1 MCYKSKKV
9 YRSAIFKMEIA
20 AGERIRY
27 LFVLCWFYLMPYKS
41 SSWPECFGV
50 KSYRWRRE
58 QYSQNRT
65 SGFLNILGSPLME
78 WINKPREITSRMS
91 SMGDFILFEIISDR
105 NTHACLLLAARCR
118 GVLPI
123 SSVCWVWN
131 ENPWHLERASTQW
144 IEPFSAAMWRGSLSF
159 TSRWHKGDVSF
170 SCRRISKI

>member
-1 MCYKSKKV
+1 
-9 YRSAIFKMEIA
+9 
-20 AGERIRY
+20 
-27 LFVLCWFYLMPYKS
+27 
-41 SSWPECFGV
+41 
-50 KSYRWRRE
+50 
-58 QYSQNRT
+58 
-65 SGFLNILGSPLME
+65 
-78 WINKPREITSRMS
+78 MS
-91 SMGDFILFEIISDR
+91 SMGDFILFDFIPDR

-170 SCRRISKI
+170 SCRRISKNLKFKEGNLPIRGYKILRRNSLYIDSYISESQLNGTFWGSTKRNSVYARWQKRLYG